1 MGAVWNLRLK
11 VCSGS
16 VKFQRLPAQ
25 CIQRRSSTV
34 YVDAIPGRSSV
45 GLRVVCFRGQG
56 KEGDMP
62 AEQEEKRKKQ
72 ENAETQ
78 EDEDPMEVR
87 RTKVGRFG
95 DGKRQLDRVRCK
107 IELKLNRRQWS
118 SLVSVRD
125 VRIGLQD
132 RFFLPCFFRCLLNR
146 ITGLFPFLSSDF
158 IMELS
163 TGTLHVS
170 CFYFL
175 PETVSL
181 SPLAA

>member
-107 IELKLNRRQWS
+107 IARNRAKVKQTT
-118 SLVSVRD
+118 VV
-125 VRIGLQD
+125 VA
-132 RFFLPCFFRCLLNR
+132 RFRPGCPNRPLGSFLF
-146 ITGLFPFLSSDF
+146 TVLFSMFTKQNNWPL
-158 IMELS
+158 
-163 TGTLHVS
+163 
-170 CFYFL
+170 
-175 PETVSL
+175 SL
-181 SPLAA
+181 SQF